1 MYDICMYCGETIKW
15 TRTRGWVHLQGGAYM
30 MYCPE
35 CGWKGA
41 PFPCPGKCP
50 SCGSKNLR
58 DHHIARP
65 ITQGVK
71 YGR

>member
-1 MYDICMYCGETIKW
+1 
-15 TRTRGWVHLQGGAYM
+15 
-30 MYCPE
+30 MYCPD

-58 DHHIARP
+58 IDHVARP
-65 ITQGVK
+65 ITQGVG

>member
-1 MYDICMYCGETIKW
+1 MYDICMYCGEVIKRRPGRQW
-15 TRTRGWVHLQGGAYM
+15 EHLQGGSFY
-30 MYCPE
+30 MYCPD

-50 SCGSKNLR
+50 ACGSKNLR
-58 DHHIARP
+58 IDHVARP
-65 ITQGVK
+65 ITQGVG